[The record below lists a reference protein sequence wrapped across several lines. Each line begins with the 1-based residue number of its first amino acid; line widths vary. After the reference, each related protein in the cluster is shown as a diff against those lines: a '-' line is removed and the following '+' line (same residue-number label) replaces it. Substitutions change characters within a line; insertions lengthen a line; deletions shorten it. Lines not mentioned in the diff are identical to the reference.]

1 MLVKWREGVKRM
13 GLSSGNRFQ
22 LKLHKVDVVLKYWE
36 ILRKNQVIIGKNPFF
51 G

>member
-1 MLVKWREGVKRM
+1 M